1 MCFRQKVCNFAPD
14 FYIYIIC
21 KMKIV
26 KWLGICLLAVLV
38 SAGLGSCSGEEEYT
52 SRLREL
58 ILKDMTFEPNE
69 DEGALSR
76 TSTFRNEDLTNY
88 QAISDASWCHVS
100 LNVAQSQMTVTV
112 DENNSNDQRKAI
124 VTMTDVKAPTIT
136 RTFTVTQKQN
146 NVIRVS
152 DKEYNVLTEGGSFEI
167 EFEHNVN
174 DYEIECS
181 ADWVAYKVK
190 SRTRGLTKNYIQVS
204 VQKNTSGK
212 KRSATLI
219 IDSKSVYE
227 PIYITIYQ
235 EYEIEYYFIMVKE
248 DYTIDERGGNI
259 SVSAQTNKTSFDI
272 FAPQDYWAKLGEL
285 EFFTDLLAVTQH
297 VTVQPFTEKEASRTT
312 TMYMDTYTIT
322 ITQYRNL
329 YIKDSGFS
337 MLRGESKQL
346 SAYSYNV
353 DGVNWSSSDESIATV
368 DANGLVKGVGA
379 GTVTITA
386 TSSNGKYKDSITG
399 TIEKP
404 EDLRNDLY
412 VEWQPYF
419 DDNNDVASLSCTLNN
434 DSKYNIQ
441 LTKCEIYADLKLLS
455 HTEYNEKSGVL
466 AVGDSKKVSFD
477 NLAGKGTKFGF
488 TIVWYYTFNGENFTY
503 RCEYTL

>member
-100 LNVAQSQMTVTV
+100 INVAQSQMTVTV

-167 EFEHNVN
+167 EF
-174 DYEIECS
+174 
-181 ADWVAYKVK
+181 
-190 SRTRGLTKNYIQVS
+190 
-204 VQKNTSGK
+204 
-212 KRSATLI
+212 
-219 IDSKSVYE
+219 
-227 PIYITIYQ
+227 
-235 EYEIEYYFIMVKE
+235 
-248 DYTIDERGGNI
+248 
-259 SVSAQTNKTSFDI
+259 
-272 FAPQDYWAKLGEL
+272 
-285 EFFTDLLAVTQH
+285 
-297 VTVQPFTEKEASRTT
+297 
-312 TMYMDTYTIT
+312 
-322 ITQYRNL
+322 
-329 YIKDSGFS
+329 
-337 MLRGESKQL
+337 
-346 SAYSYNV
+346 
-353 DGVNWSSSDESIATV
+353 
-368 DANGLVKGVGA
+368 
-379 GTVTITA
+379 
-386 TSSNGKYKDSITG
+386 
-399 TIEKP
+399 
-404 EDLRNDLY
+404 
-412 VEWQPYF
+412 
-419 DDNNDVASLSCTLNN
+419 
-434 DSKYNIQ
+434 
-441 LTKCEIYADLKLLS
+441 
-455 HTEYNEKSGVL
+455 
-466 AVGDSKKVSFD
+466 
-477 NLAGKGTKFGF
+477 
-488 TIVWYYTFNGENFTY
+488 
-503 RCEYTL
+503 